1 MKRHIDLS
9 MFVQF
14 ALAARTCSE
23 EGGVQRTRETSCFML
38 VFMTSKSGN
47 KKNVGH
53 RRRVRV
59 ELFRTHFGG
68 N

>member
-38 VFMTSKSGN
+38 VFMTS
-47 KKNVGH
+47 
-53 RRRVRV
+53 
-59 ELFRTHFGG
+59 
-68 N
+68 

>member
-23 EGGVQRTRETSCFML
+23 EGGVQRTREFLFYAGFYDQL
-38 VFMTSKSGN
+38 VG
-47 KKNVGH
+47 
-53 RRRVRV
+53 
-59 ELFRTHFGG
+59 
-68 N
+68 